1 MMNFN
6 AYIPA
11 SEFGLD
17 SDKRVLG
24 FCPAPLPKG
33 TRFAQP
39 DREYTFQPELFERFR
54 LWWEAEDTREP
65 MWISGPAGAGK
76 TSFVMQFLRRVNA
89 PAVTLTC
96 RRRMDKYELIG
107 QWGSDPTTGQ
117 LVWIDGPATIAWR
130 TGAVL
135 VINEPSSAPADMWVA
150 CNDLLE
156 GDDIVID
163 RTGEVVHRHPNARIV
178 FTDNRPLG
186 DASETP
192 EYLGRHAQD
201 RSVFD
206 RTWSLVV
213 GYPEKDVEVEL
224 LWKKVAAQAEGLDP
238 KRARNIIETVVDFS
252 LSLREQNEQKPSE
265 VPQMSQRGLTRF
277 IGLLFTF
284 AKAPVANGVKPV
296 SIALS
301 LALTDGL
308 SPSSAIALQNLIQYD
323 FGRLDK
329 LVAGK

>member
-11 SEFGLD
+11 SEFGFE
-17 SDKRVLG
+17 SPQRVLG
-24 FCPAPLPKG
+24 FCPTALPSG

-39 DREYTFQPELFERFR
+39 DREYTFQPEQFERFR
-54 LWWEAEDTREP
+54 LWWEAENTAEP
-65 MWISGPAGAGK
+65 LWISGPAGCGK

-89 PAVTLTC
+89 PAVTMTC

-107 QWGSDPTTGQ
+107 QWGADPTGKLIWT
-117 LVWIDGPATIAWR
+117 DGPATIAWR

-135 VINEPSSAPADMWVA
+135 VINEPSSAPADVWLA

-186 DASETP
+186 DASETS

-206 RTWSLVV
+206 RAWQLIFS
-213 GYPEKDVEVEL
+213 YPEKDAEVEL
-224 LWKKVAAQAEGLDP
+224 LWKKLSAQAVGLDP
-238 KRARNIIETVVDFS
+238 KRARGIVEGVVDFS
-252 LSLREQNEQKPSE
+252 HTLREQHEQKLA
-265 VPQMSQRGLTRF
+265 VPEMSQRGLLRF
-277 IGLLFTF
+277 CGLLFTF
-284 AKAPVANGVKPV
+284 AKAPVAKAVNPV
-296 SIALS
+296 SVSLS

-308 SPSSAIALQNLIQYD
+308 AAEDAISLQHMIQYD
-323 FGRLDK
+323 FSRLNK
-329 LVAGK
+329 LVEGK